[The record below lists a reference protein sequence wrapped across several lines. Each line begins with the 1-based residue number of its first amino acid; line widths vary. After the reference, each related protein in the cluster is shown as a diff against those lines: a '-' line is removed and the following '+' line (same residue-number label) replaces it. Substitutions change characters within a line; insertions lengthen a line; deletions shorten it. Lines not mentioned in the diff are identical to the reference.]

1 MSTNTTQS
9 NQQADS
15 LVEKKYIDAFVTKA
29 DFEDFVAKNKISHEA
44 FATKADLEAFATKAD
59 LEAFATKADLE
70 AFATKADLE
79 AFATKADINASIKT
93 IIDGLAE
100 DKKDRVNDKKLL
112 LDFIAEVNTRMN
124 AFENTLDETRP
135 SIGYESD

>member
-1 MSTNTTQS
+1 MSANTTQS
-9 NQQADS
+9 NQQAVS

-29 DFEDFVAKNKISHEA
+29 DFEDFVAKNKIAHEA

-59 LEAFATKADLE
+59 ID
-70 AFATKADLE
+70 
-79 AFATKADINASIKT
+79 ASIKT